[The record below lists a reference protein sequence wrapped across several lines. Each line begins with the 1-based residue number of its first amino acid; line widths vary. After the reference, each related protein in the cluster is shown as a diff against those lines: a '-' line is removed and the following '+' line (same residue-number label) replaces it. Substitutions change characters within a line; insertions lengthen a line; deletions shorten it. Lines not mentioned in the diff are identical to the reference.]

1 MIKVKLEPID
11 VELALIQLVKDLL
24 VILKWVRV
32 FLMVIKET
40 IENK

>member
-1 MIKVKLEPID
+1 MLKVKLEPID

>member
-11 VELALIQLVKDLL
+11 VELALNTASKRFIGN
-24 VILKWVRV
+24 LKMVRV
-32 FLMVIKET
+32 FLMVIKAT

>member
-32 FLMVIKET
+32 FLMVIKAT